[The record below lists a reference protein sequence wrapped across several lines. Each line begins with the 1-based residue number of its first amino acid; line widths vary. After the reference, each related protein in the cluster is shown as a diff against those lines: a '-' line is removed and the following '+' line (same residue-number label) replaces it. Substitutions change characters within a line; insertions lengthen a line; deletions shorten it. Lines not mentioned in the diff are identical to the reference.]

1 MRRGCQERFL
11 WEKGFLYREW
21 APTREVESCGI
32 RRQLVVPQKYRC
44 KLLYLAHDIP
54 LSGHKGIRCTRQR
67 LLQNFYW
74 PGVFTTV
81 RQYCRSCDPC
91 QRVGKAWDKGKAAL
105 KPLPII
111 EETFQKVAMD
121 IVGPL
126 SKTTQSGKKY
136 ILGVVDFATR
146 YPEAVA
152 LASIE
157 ADTVADALLT
167 IFSRVGFPKEVL
179 TDQGSNFM
187 SALLRCL
194 WEKCGVRHN
203 WASAYH
209 SQSNGLVERF
219 NGMLKMMLKTF
230 MNQHLQDWDKYLPH
244 LFAYREIPQESTGFS
259 PFELLYG
266 RKVKGPL
273 DLMRD
278 EWEGKA
284 TPNGESVVEYV
295 LIFRKRLAELMGLAR
310 ENLARAQKKQK
321 VWYDRMV
328 RARAYATGDQVMV
341 LIPERK
347 NKLQAAWEGQ
357 FKVVKQLN
365 EVNYVVDCRTGR
377 TTTGCTM

>member
-32 RRQLVVPQKYRC
+32 RRQLVVPQKYRRR
-44 KLLYLAHDIP
+44 LLYLAHDIP
-54 LSGHKGIRCTRQR
+54 LAGHQGIRRTRQR

-91 QRVGKAWDKGKAAL
+91 QRVGKARDKGKAAL
-105 KPLPII
+105 RPLPII
-111 EETFQKVAMD
+111 EEPFQKVAMD

-126 SKTTQSGKKY
+126 SKTTRSGKKY
-136 ILGVVDFATR
+136 ILVVVDFATR
-146 YPEAVA
+146 YPEAVP

-194 WEKCGVRHN
+194 WEKCGVRHD

-209 SQSNGLVERF
+209 PQSNGLVERF
-219 NGMLKMMLKTF
+219 NGTLKMMLKTF
-230 MNQHLQDWDKYLPH
+230 MDQHPQDWDKYLPH
-244 LFAYREIPQESTGFS
+244 LLFAYREVPQESTGFS

-266 RKVKGPL
+266 RRVRGPL

-284 TPNGESVVEYV
+284 TPDGESVVEYV
-295 LIFRKRLAELMGLAR
+295 LIF
-310 ENLARAQKKQK
+310 
-321 VWYDRMV
+321 
-328 RARAYATGDQVMV
+328 
-341 LIPERK
+341 
-347 NKLQAAWEGQ
+347 
-357 FKVVKQLN
+357 
-365 EVNYVVDCRTGR
+365 
-377 TTTGCTM
+377 